1 MIVRYAVKCETCGQ
15 PHTVSIG
22 MGHDETQSHKFLCRG
37 CSEEIVLRMDLDYAE
52 LSWEVKCVENCSATD
67 EVAGAPIV
75 NVDAIFVIP
84 PELQGLDTVFPRFA
98 YSFDMHQAAKRAGS
112 VVDASAL
119 PADALNR
126 RPYRP
131 PDYAAEWKLLSRAWS
146 LAQNG
151 NVVLSEKRIAEA
163 SAKLYPHDPLEN
175 LQDWV
180 WRLALFLTNP
190 HYQPIFDRAMRALGR
205 MEKPEL
211 VPDFAHYYETVAK
224 ERATRYLNV
233 FKNFF
238 SGYAEFSQVYFFVSK
253 GMAIPEGHQ
262 TTSTDFDIVEMFYG
276 NTYENFTALI
286 DYIAM
291 WNNMLEGRRYDTFEK
306 MNLDF
311 YHRLDRPKRF
321 VAFASNPT
329 LMAICEERDNKI
341 RNASHHRGFVLD
353 KSSQIVRYHAGK
365 GGSGPEQTISYVGY
379 LERCVRLFLQTI
391 TLLRLELM
399 ISNIMGT
406 NYPV

>member
-1 MIVRYAVKCETCGQ
+1 
-15 PHTVSIG
+15 
-22 MGHDETQSHKFLCRG
+22 
-37 CSEEIVLRMDLDYAE
+37 MDINHAQ

-67 EVAGAPIV
+67 EVAGAQIV

-84 PELQGLDTVFPRFA
+84 PELQGLDRVFPRFA
-98 YSFDMHQAAKRAGS
+98 YSHDMYEAAKRAGS
-112 VVDASAL
+112 VVDASAI

-131 PDYAAEWKLLSRAWS
+131 PDYAAEWKSLRRAWS

-151 NVVLSEKRIAEA
+151 NVALSEKRIAEA

-190 HYQPIFDRAMRALGR
+190 HYQPIFDRALRMIGR
-205 MEKPEL
+205 MDNPEL

-233 FKNFF
+233 FNNFF

-253 GMAIPEGHQ
+253 GMAIPSGHQ
-262 TTSTDFDIVEMFYG
+262 TTSTDFDVVEMFYG
-276 NTYENFTALI
+276 NTYENFATLI

-311 YHRLDRPKRF
+311 YHTLDRPKRF
-321 VAFASNPT
+321 DAFASNPT
-329 LMAICEERDNKI
+329 FMAICEERDNKI
-341 RNASHHRGFVLD
+341 RNASHHRWFVLD
-353 KSSQIVRYHAGK
+353 KESQIIRYRAGK
-365 GGSGPEQTISYVGY
+365 GGTRSEQTISYLGY
-379 LERCVRLFLQTI
+379 LERCVRLVLQVI

-399 ISNIMGT
+399 ISNIMGAS
-406 NYPV
+406 YPV

>member
-15 PHTVSIG
+15 PHTVRIG
-22 MGHDETQSHKFLCRG
+22 MGHDETQTHKFPCRG
-37 CSEEIVLRMDLDYAE
+37 CSEEIVLRMDINHAQ

-67 EVAGAPIV
+67 EVAGAQIV

-84 PELQGLDTVFPRFA
+84 PELQGLDRVFPRFA
-98 YSFDMHQAAKRAGS
+98 YSHDMYEAAKRAGS
-112 VVDASAL
+112 VVDASAI

-131 PDYAAEWKLLSRAWS
+131 PDYAAEWKSLRRAWS

-151 NVVLSEKRIAEA
+151 NVALSEKRIAEA

-190 HYQPIFDRAMRALGR
+190 HYQPIFDRALRMIGR
-205 MEKPEL
+205 MDNPEL

-233 FKNFF
+233 LNNFF

-253 GMAIPEGHQ
+253 GMAIPSGHQ
-262 TTSTDFDIVEMFYG
+262 TTSTDFDVVEMFYG
-276 NTYENFTALI
+276 NTYENFATLI

-311 YHRLDRPKRF
+311 YHTLDRPKRF
-321 VAFASNPT
+321 DAFASNPT
-329 LMAICEERDNKI
+329 FMAICEERDNKI
-341 RNASHHRGFVLD
+341 RNASHHRWFVLD
-353 KSSQIVRYHAGK
+353 KESQIIRYRAGK
-365 GGSGPEQTISYVGY
+365 GGTRSEQTISYLGY
-379 LERCVRLFLQTI
+379 LERCVRLVLQVI

-399 ISNIMGT
+399 ISNIMGAS
-406 NYPV
+406 YPV

>member
-15 PHTVSIG
+15 PHTVRIG
-22 MGHDETQSHKFLCRG
+22 MGHDETQTHQFLCRG
-37 CSEEIVLRMDLDYAE
+37 CSEEIVLRMKLNHAQ
-52 LSWEVKCVENCSATD
+52 LSWEVKCVENCSAVD

-75 NVDAIFVIP
+75 NVDAIFPIP

-98 YSFDMHQAAKRAGS
+98 YSHDMYEAAKRAGS

-131 PDYAAEWKLLSRAWS
+131 PDYAAEWRLLSTAWS

-151 NVVLSEKRIAEA
+151 NVALSEKRIAEA

-190 HYQPIFDRAMRALGR
+190 HYHLIFDRAMRAIGR
-205 MEKPEL
+205 MDKPEL
-211 VPDFAHYYETVAK
+211 APDFAHYYETVAK
-224 ERATRYLNV
+224 ERATRYFNV
-233 FKNFF
+233 FKNFYT
-238 SGYAEFSQVYFFVSK
+238 GYGELSQVYFFASK
-253 GMAIPEGHQ
+253 GMVIPEGHK
-262 TTSTDFDIVEMFYG
+262 TTSIDFDAVAMFYG
-276 NTYENFTALI
+276 NTYEDFTILI
-286 DYIAM
+286 DYLAM
-291 WNNMLEGRRYDTFEK
+291 WNNMLQGRRYDTFAK
-306 MNLDF
+306 MNLGF
-311 YHRLDRPKRF
+311 YHTLDRPKRF
-321 VAFASNPT
+321 DAFASNPT
-329 LMAICEERDNKI
+329 FMAICEERDNKI

-379 LERCVRLFLQTI
+379 LERCARLFSQTI

-406 NYPV
+406 SYSV